1 MRVIIALI
9 LLTGICFGED
19 IKLWP
24 NGNPEGWK
32 IADKEM
38 VTKRGGVTRVSK
50 VNTPILIPF
59 IPKEKKSDAAVI
71 ICPGGGYNILAIDLE
86 GSEIAKWFNSHG
98 ITAFVLKYRLPRR
111 GIDKVRHKAALQDAQ
126 RAISI
131 IRSKA
136 AYYKISKDKIG
147 IMGFS
152 AGGHLTAVTST
163 APERTY
169 KAVDDIDKISCLPNF
184 SILIYPAYL
193 ANKKT
198 MQLNPPIKITAKT
211 PKAFLLH
218 TQDDGQ
224 PVENS
229 IAYFL
234 ACKNNKVPVHMHIYP
249 KGPHGYGMRKKGR
262 AVDAWPERLLEWIKS
277 AKIF

>member
-136 AYYKISKDKIG
+136 ADYKISKDKIG